1 MVNPILG
8 RVLIYHIDLLVI
20 LQALLKYGYANF
32 SLEILEY
39 CEVANVLSR
48 EQYWMD
54 TLNPEYNILSTAG
67 SSLGCKRSE
76 ETKAKIYAKL
86 SGSLHP
92 MYGTI
97 SPNAKAT
104 YIYTLDGVLVNSFSS
119 QAAAAE
125 ELGINVRTVRLYI
138 QTAKLGRWGQQ
149 AYQPREFIL
158 TGWFG
163 TLKEK

>member
-76 ETKAKIYAKL
+76 ETKAKIVMQNFQRFCFPY
-86 SGSLHP
+86 
-92 MYGTI
+92 
-97 SPNAKAT
+97 
-104 YIYTLDGVLVNSFSS
+104 GVLVNSFSS

-138 QTAKLGRWGQQ
+138 QTAK
-149 AYQPREFIL
+149 
-158 TGWFG
+158 TGSFF
-163 TLKEK
+163 